1 MTIEA
6 VFFDLFETL
15 VTEFADGRRRS
26 NRNYDYAKLLGLP
39 NEAFKS
45 EWGKR
50 QARRMNGE
58 FAAFEDVIRDIVACR
73 GLPVNETAIQELKR
87 ARIEEKRLPFRHI
100 RPEIVELLA
109 FLRGRGIKL
118 GLISNCTEE
127 EVADWRES
135 ELSAYFDDCLFSY
148 EAKCSKPDA
157 AIYRLACDRLGA
169 RPEACAFVGDGG
181 SGELEGASRCGMRV
195 YHAHWFNTYIRSEF
209 AKWASPRE
217 LMREFMREAGPEA

>member
-1 MTIEA
+1 MIIEA

-39 NEAFKS
+39 NGAFKA
-45 EWGKR
+45 EWGIR

-58 FAAFEDVIRDIVACR
+58 FAAFEDVIRDIVMCR
-73 GLPVNETAIQELKR
+73 GLPVDEAAIRELKH
-87 ARIEEKRLPFRHI
+87 ARLEEKRLPFRDI

-109 FLRGRGIKL
+109 FLRERRIKL

-127 EVADWRES
+127 EVAGWRES
-135 ELSAYFDDCLFSY
+135 ELSAYYDDCLFSY

-157 AIYRLACDRLGA
+157 AIYALACGRLGA

-181 SGELEGASRCGMRV
+181 SGELEGAFRFGMRP
-195 YHAHWFNTYIRSEF
+195 YHAYWFNAYIESEF
-209 AKWASPRE
+209 AKWNSPRV
-217 LMREFMREAGPEA
+217 LMREFMREAGLE